1 LTIQSQLAWGALDKH
16 ESQVAR
22 SAVDKHDSSN
32 SNLLLR
38 LNGAELGFHGLIARQ
53 PVHSALACSFLRRA
67 PAVAWTHSTS
77 TVNCEAAQSV
87 KAELEGLAVTIKVRH
102 GLQESFFESPGAR
115 CWVAADGSAA
125 DLELSPELQSRQSS
139 WLFGP
144 ALILALARRGVYCL
158 HASSFDHEVDQQVYH
173 QGQASVIVGDSG
185 AGKSSFAR
193 ELQESGHVRRLTDDI
208 SPITLDHGSLVLLP
222 FFPQLKLAQSPPDLP
237 EQVPLT
243 GLIALRAAV
252 CDQAASCEALDA
264 PAIYFKLLRHTV
276 ASRLF
281 STRDAAAWWDFMH
294 QAQLAL
300 TRSDAPKCQLRAR
313 FAPKDLQAAM
323 LEAFSLTQAT
333 R

>member
-1 LTIQSQLAWGALDKH
+1 LTIPSQVAWSALDKH

-22 SAVDKHDSSN
+22 SAVDNHDSSN

-38 LNGAELGFHGLIARQ
+38 LNGAELAFEGLIARQ
-53 PVHSALACSFLRRA
+53 PVHSALACSFLTHLTCQTLS
-67 PAVAWTHSTS
+67 PVTAWTRPNVTA
-77 TVNCEAAQSV
+77 VDCEADQLV
-87 KAELEGLAVTIKVRH
+87 HAELEGLAVTINIRH
-102 GLQESFFESPGAR
+102 GAQESFFESPGAR
-115 CWVAADGSAA
+115 LWVAADGSAA

-144 ALILALARRGVYCL
+144 ALILALARRGIYCL
-158 HASSFDHEVDQQVYH
+158 HASSIEQG
-173 QGQASVIVGDSG
+173 GQASVIVGDSG

-193 ELQESGHVRRLTDDI
+193 ELQESGQVKRLTDDI
-208 SPITLDHGSLVLLP
+208 SPITLEQGSLLLLP
-222 FFPQLKLAQSPPDLP
+222 FFPQLKLAHSPSELP

-243 GLIALRAAV
+243 GLIALRAAAR
-252 CDQAASCEALDA
+252 DQAASCEALDA

-281 STRDAAAWWDFMH
+281 SKRDASAWWDFMH

-300 TRSDAPKCQLRAR
+300 TRSEALKCHLRAR
-313 FAPKDLQAAM
+313 FAPDHVQAAM
-323 LEAFSLTQAT
+323 LEAFSLTRTT